1 MSSIDEIV
9 EKKVK
14 EEVERLFSEKSSQP
28 QAKEQKK
35 YLNVA
40 DVIELTGLAKQTIY
54 QMSCNNTFPGR
65 LKIGKKLLFERE
77 IVQKWLDNQRIA
89 TREEANTNLLNS

>member
-9 EKKVK
+9 EKKVQ
-14 EEVERLFSEKSSQP
+14 EEVRRVLSEFGIQP
-28 QAKEQKK
+28 KEQKK

-40 DVIELTGLAKQTIY
+40 EVIELTGFAKQTIY

-77 IVQKWLDNQRIA
+77 IVQKWLDSQRIV
-89 TREEANTNLLNS
+89 TREEANT

>member
-9 EKKVK
+9 EKKVQ
-14 EEVERLFSEKSSQP
+14 EEVRRVLSEFGI

-40 DVIELTGLAKQTIY
+40 EVIELTGLAKQTIY

-77 IVQKWLDNQRIA
+77 IVQKWLDSQRIA
-89 TREEANTNLLNS
+89 TREEANT